1 MIHQTFATILV
12 HIFFQISN
20 QNLIFSMI
28 NVLKSVQIS
37 AKEVIVLKFSSS
49 GRGAFPGWIEIITS
63 KPETRM
69 KIQISTQIIA

>member
-37 AKEVIVLKFSSS
+37 AKEVIVLKL
-49 GRGAFPGWIEIITS
+49 
-63 KPETRM
+63 
-69 KIQISTQIIA
+69 